1 MRRYIPGGIKMITC
15 YLANGTF
22 KQRPCPDFEEI
33 VKNVNRNREVLAA
46 VPLDAV
52 IKILDALGK
61 KVLMNKEINTLP
73 GVSYISLWLRREN
86 LDNICAINY
95 SNKRYL
101 DGFFKNE
108 SNFLMTAQPRG
119 IVCHWIATNMPTLGF
134 FSMVQAVLSK
144 NGSIVKMPEEY
155 IPLISSIL
163 EELPKISIVH
173 EGKTYSGNVILNAI
187 AIVSFEGRS
196 SGTSEKFSLAAD
208 CRVIFGGSEAVRAVS
223 RLPCRD
229 HCETII
235 FGPKY
240 SFAVFDREYIESTG
254 FERSLD
260 LFVKDVAVFN
270 QMACSSPHVLFLEKN
285 RYSLDM
291 VVSWLRK
298 AFEKLPLALKNQP
311 VSTGMSARIINT
323 RATYLLSDGK
333 NCVAPHDL
341 GWTIL
346 INQGPCLEEPVQGK
360 CIFIKEIDSAD
371 EVIPLV
377 NHKIQAVSIGML
389 DQRKRESFARQLTC
403 RGVDR
408 VAIPGAIHDFTL
420 PWDGIMTLNRL
431 VRWVILKTTDKGH
444 PEEMEYNS

>member
-1 MRRYIPGGIKMITC
+1 MITC
-15 YLANGTF
+15 HLAEGKF
-22 KQRPCPDFEEI
+22 EQRTSPDFEEI
-33 VKNVNRNREVLAA
+33 VRGVNQNREVLAA
-46 VPLDAV
+46 VPVDAI

-95 SNKRYL
+95 ADKRYL
-101 DGFFKNE
+101 DGFSKNA
-108 SNFLMTAQPRG
+108 SNFLMTARPRG
-119 IVCHWIATNMPTLGF
+119 IVCHWIAANMPTLGF
-134 FSMVQAVLSK
+134 FSLVQAVLSK

-155 IPLISSIL
+155 VPLISSIL
-163 EELPKISIVH
+163 KDLPKISVVQ
-173 EGKTYSGNVILNAI
+173 EGKTYTGNVILNAI

-196 SGTSEKFSLAAD
+196 KGTSEQFSLAAD
-208 CRVIFGGSEAVRAVS
+208 CRIIFGGSDAVRAIS

-240 SFAVFDREYIESTG
+240 SFAVFDREYIESAG

-270 QMACSSPHVLFLEKN
+270 QMACSSPHVLFLEKS
-285 RYSLDM
+285 RFPLDT
-291 VVSWLRK
+291 VVLRLRQ
-298 AFEKLPLALKNQP
+298 AFEKLPPALKNQP
-311 VSTGMSARIINT
+311 ISTGMSARIINT

-341 GWTIL
+341 GFTIL
-346 INQGPCLEEPVQGK
+346 INQDPCLEEPVQGK
-360 CIFIKEIDSAD
+360 CIFVKEIGSAD

-389 DQRKRESFARQLTC
+389 DQGKRELFARQLTY

-408 VAIPGAIHDFTL
+408 VVIPGTIHDFTL

-431 VRWVILKTTDKGH
+431 VRWVILR
-444 PEEMEYNS
+444 NN